1 MGIYKTPVAII
12 LPCYNEEKSLNKVIN
27 DIKNNIKE
35 YKDYT
40 IFVIDN
46 NSTDQSA
53 QIAIDN
59 GCTLIKETNQGKG
72 NVIKRAFQDI
82 DSQAYFMID
91 SDDTYGVK
99 DIDKSISLVLNDKY
113 DMVIGDRLS
122 TTYYTENKRVLSYLK
137 EM

>member
-1 MGIYKTPVAII
+1 MGIYKTPIAII

-53 QIAIDN
+53 KIAIDN
-59 GCTLIKETNQGKG
+59 GCTLIKEANQGKG
-72 NVIKRAFQDI
+72 NK
-82 DSQAYFMID
+82 
-91 SDDTYGVK
+91 
-99 DIDKSISLVLNDKY
+99 KSISRY
-113 DMVIGDRLS
+113 R
-122 TTYYTENKRVLSYLK
+122 
-137 EM
+137 

>member
-1 MGIYKTPVAII
+1 MGIYKTPIAII

-72 NVIKRAFQDI
+72 NVIKRASRI
-82 DSQAYFMID
+82 
-91 SDDTYGVK
+91 
-99 DIDKSISLVLNDKY
+99 
-113 DMVIGDRLS
+113 
-122 TTYYTENKRVLSYLK
+122 
-137 EM
+137 